1 MNKICTSIEQS
12 KKLAEFLPL
21 ESADMCWTNHCYGV
35 IRSSMTISA
44 KTVDEYKSLL
54 DRFNDSASIDV
65 FYPAWSLN
73 ALMNFLPSEFTEV
86 GKYSTT
92 TYKIKIRKYK
102 FTDEVDLYQIAYGN
116 YTFHEDGNSSWKDMI
131 NTGEKENLI
140 DAAFQMLVWLKEN
153 NKI

>member
-1 MNKICTSIEQS
+1 MNKICTDIDQS
-12 KKLAEFLPL
+12 KKLIELGIDINT
-21 ESADMCWTNHCYGV
+21 ADMLWTYDFMVNDINGLNV
-35 IRSSMTISA
+35 IS
-44 KTVDEYKSLL
+44 ELL
-54 DRFNDSASIDV
+54 QPEENDI
-65 FYPAWSLN
+65 PAWSLN
-73 ALMNFLPSEFTEV
+73 VLMNFLPSEFTEI

-102 FTDEVDLYQIAYGN
+102 FTDKVDLYQIAYGN
-116 YTFHEDGNSSWKDMI
+116 YKFYEDGSSSWKDMI

>member
-1 MNKICTSIEQS
+1 MNKICTSLEQS
-12 KKLAEFLPL
+12 KKLMELGIDITT
-21 ESADMCWTNHCYGV
+21 ADMLWTYDFMVNDINGLNV
-35 IRSSMTISA
+35 IS
-44 KTVDEYKSLL
+44 ELL
-54 DRFNDSASIDV
+54 QPEENDI
-65 FYPAWSLN
+65 PAWSLN
-73 ALMNFLPSEFTEV
+73 VLMNFLPSEFTEV

-102 FTDEVDLYQIAYGN
+102 FTDEVDLYQIAYGS
-116 YTFHEDGNSSWKDMI
+116 YTFHEDGSSSWKDMI

>member
-1 MNKICTSIEQS
+1 MNKICTDINQS
-12 KKLAEFLPL
+12 KKLIELGINT
-21 ESADMCWTNHCYGV
+21 STADMLWTYDFMVNDINGLNV
-35 IRSSMTISA
+35 ISEQL
-44 KTVDEYKSLL
+44 KPEE
-54 DRFNDSASIDV
+54 NDI
-65 FYPAWSLN
+65 PAWSLN
-73 ALMNFLPSEFTEV
+73 ALMNFLPSEFTKV
-86 GKYSTT
+86 GYSTT

-116 YTFHEDGNSSWKDMI
+116 YKFYEDGSSSWKDMI

>member
-1 MNKICTSIEQS
+1 MNKICTDIKQSQRLIELGIDTNTADMYYQWYSETASALHVGKGS
-12 KKLAEFLPL
+12 KKLN
-21 ESADMCWTNHCYGV
+21 ADC
-35 IRSSMTISA
+35 
-44 KTVDEYKSLL
+44 
-54 DRFNDSASIDV
+54 
-65 FYPAWSLN
+65 PAWSLN

-116 YTFHEDGNSSWKDMI
+116 YKLYEDGNSSWKDMI
-131 NTGEKENLI
+131 NTGEEENLI